1 MTRVT
6 CGRYMG
12 SGYDLWRDEA
22 VSREGAGRY
31 SSWLWE
37 AEVAALQS
45 RYIYTIYT
53 IYYLLSTQVAALLAR
68 LNTSA
73 PWFIELAPT
82 AAHAPFQAP
91 DRYSKMY
98 GDKNKQVT
106 FRTKLNYLSDN

>member
-53 IYYLLSTQVAALLAR
+53 IYYLLSTQVAALLGR

-106 FRTKLNYLSDN
+106 FRTNQLSDN

>member
-1 MTRVT
+1 
-6 CGRYMG
+6 MG

>member
-1 MTRVT
+1 
-6 CGRYMG
+6 MG

-37 AEVAALQS
+37 AEVARCSLDIS
-45 RYIYTIYT
+45 TLST
-53 IYYLLSTQVAALLAR
+53 LSTLSTYLLSTQVAALLGR

>member
-106 FRTKLNYLSDN
+106 LRTNQLSDN

>member
-1 MTRVT
+1 M
-6 CGRYMG
+6 
-12 SGYDLWRDEA
+12 
-22 VSREGAGRY
+22 
-31 SSWLWE
+31 
-37 AEVAALQS
+37 
-45 RYIYTIYT
+45 
-53 IYYLLSTQVAALLAR
+53 AALLAR

-106 FRTKLNYLSDN
+106 FRSNQSSDN

>member
-1 MTRVT
+1 
-6 CGRYMG
+6 MG

-53 IYYLLSTQVAALLAR
+53 IYVSSTIYYLRRWRRCWPASTPPPPG
-68 LNTSA
+68 S
-73 PWFIELAPT
+73 
-82 AAHAPFQAP
+82 
-91 DRYSKMY
+91 
-98 GDKNKQVT
+98 
-106 FRTKLNYLSDN
+106 

>member
-91 DRYSKMY
+91 DRYSKLY

-106 FRTKLNYLSDN
+106 FRTNQLSDN

>member
-1 MTRVT
+1 
-6 CGRYMG
+6 MG

-53 IYYLLSTQVAALLAR
+53 IYVSTIYYLRRWRRCWPASTPPPPG
-68 LNTSA
+68 S
-73 PWFIELAPT
+73 
-82 AAHAPFQAP
+82 
-91 DRYSKMY
+91 
-98 GDKNKQVT
+98 
-106 FRTKLNYLSDN
+106 

>member
-1 MTRVT
+1 
-6 CGRYMG
+6 MG

-37 AEVAALQS
+37 SEVAALQS
-45 RYIYTIYT
+45 RYIYTIY
-53 IYYLLSTQVAALLAR
+53 YLHYLLSTQVAALRAR

-106 FRTKLNYLSDN
+106 LRTNQLSDN

>member
-1 MTRVT
+1 
-6 CGRYMG
+6 MG

-45 RYIYTIYT
+45 RYIYTIYYLLST
-53 IYYLLSTQVAALLAR
+53 IYVSTQVAALLGR

-106 FRTKLNYLSDN
+106 LRTNQLSDN

>member
-1 MTRVT
+1 
-6 CGRYMG
+6 MG

-37 AEVAALQS
+37 AEVGVAALQS
-45 RYIYTIYT
+45 RYIYTIY
-53 IYYLLSTQVAALLAR
+53 YLLYTQVAALLTR

-106 FRTKLNYLSDN
+106 FRTKLNY

>member
-1 MTRVT
+1 M
-6 CGRYMG
+6 
-12 SGYDLWRDEA
+12 
-22 VSREGAGRY
+22 
-31 SSWLWE
+31 
-37 AEVAALQS
+37 
-45 RYIYTIYT
+45 
-53 IYYLLSTQVAALLAR
+53 AALLGR

-106 FRTKLNYLSDN
+106 LRTKLNYLSDN